1 MPKTVSVHNGSAANR
16 EHNRRNPRTTG
27 QMPHI
32 QQDLV
37 HHNETWIDIPVREAY
52 KQIFQTAVD
61 DYNRRQSRPERKIRD
76 YYNQIRKSAKKHTA
90 YELII
95 QIGDKN
101 DTGLSADNEI
111 ACLREYYN
119 NWQQRNPNLFLC
131 GAYLHRDESTVHLHM
146 DYIPVEHGYT
156 RGMCIQNG
164 LVRALGEQG
173 FFKEGRQTAQI
184 LWEKRE
190 RQELE
195 RIARDHGIDIYHP
208 DGEKRHHLDT
218 EIYKLTQEISRQ
230 HIELDQNANDLK
242 TGKQALDDVQN
253 ALSADRQEYTM
264 LRQQFSNA
272 RRAIDVYEKLK
283 QEYGSLQDSYRELQ
297 NQHNQLIQATTII
310 KGTSREEVPHRRS
323 IVSGNY
329 SVPEDEYKLLL
340 SDHQI
345 ADTYRRELA
354 KYQQQIE
361 RLAEKNQ
368 KLAESR
374 DIYQDEH
381 LYLREKL
388 LEVNRYL
395 NMVGLLDDYN
405 DYHQE
410 QERQRNAD
418 ITEQISY
425 DVSDRAENFAE
436 WEPER

>member
-37 HHNETWIDIPVREAY
+37 HHNETWIDIPVRE
-52 KQIFQTAVD
+52 
-61 DYNRRQSRPERKIRD
+61 
-76 YYNQIRKSAKKHTA
+76 A

-146 DYIPVEHGYT
+146 DYIPVAHGYT

-218 EIYKLTQEISRQ
+218 EICILTGCR
-230 HIELDQNANDLK
+230 
-242 TGKQALDDVQN
+242 G
-253 ALSADRQEYTM
+253 
-264 LRQQFSNA
+264 
-272 RRAIDVYEKLK
+272 
-283 QEYGSLQDSYRELQ
+283 
-297 NQHNQLIQATTII
+297 
-310 KGTSREEVPHRRS
+310 
-323 IVSGNY
+323 
-329 SVPEDEYKLLL
+329 
-340 SDHQI
+340 
-345 ADTYRRELA
+345 
-354 KYQQQIE
+354 
-361 RLAEKNQ
+361 
-368 KLAESR
+368 
-374 DIYQDEH
+374 
-381 LYLREKL
+381 
-388 LEVNRYL
+388 
-395 NMVGLLDDYN
+395 
-405 DYHQE
+405 
-410 QERQRNAD
+410 
-418 ITEQISY
+418 
-425 DVSDRAENFAE
+425 
-436 WEPER
+436 

>member
-146 DYIPVEHGYT
+146 DYIPVAHGYP

-264 LRQQFSNA
+264 LRQQLSNA

-297 NQHNQLIQATTII
+297 NQ
-310 KGTSREEVPHRRS
+310 
-323 IVSGNY
+323 
-329 SVPEDEYKLLL
+329 
-340 SDHQI
+340 QI
-345 ADTYRRELA
+345 
-354 KYQQQIE
+354 
-361 RLAEKNQ
+361 
-368 KLAESR
+368 
-374 DIYQDEH
+374 
-381 LYLREKL
+381 
-388 LEVNRYL
+388 
-395 NMVGLLDDYN
+395 G
-405 DYHQE
+405 
-410 QERQRNAD
+410 
-418 ITEQISY
+418 
-425 DVSDRAENFAE
+425 RAHV
-436 WEPER
+436 